1 MSARQDRGVVVT
13 TPDVVVSTAMPAQPT
28 AGRGSSRWSWW
39 SSRRVLAVAV
49 LLAGVAAA
57 VIAAMATDGEQPLVA
72 EPASRP
78 TAGAAGPGSLRLTVH
93 APTRAVAGQEV
104 VIEVRYAAGDGRF
117 TGSTVDWGD
126 GLGTSSVRVAR
137 CDGVPTAPTPLAGS
151 YRLAHTWAEP
161 GTYTVELGATSA
173 TCTPAGPVEQQAS
186 ERLAIEVVAP

>member
-1 MSARQDRGVVVT
+1 MSARQDNGVVVT

-28 AGRGSSRWSWW
+28 ADRGSSRWSWW
-39 SSRRVLAVAV
+39 SRRRLFAVAA

-57 VIAAMATDGEQPLVA
+57 AAMATGGDQPLVA

-78 TAGAAGPGSLRLTVH
+78 TAGAAGPGPLRLTVH

-104 VIEVRYAAGDGRF
+104 VIEVSYAAGDGRF
-117 TGSTVDWGD
+117 SGSTEDWGD

-137 CDGVPTAPTPLAGS
+137 CDSVPTAPTPLAGS

-173 TCTPAGPVEQQAS
+173 TCTPAGAVEQQAS
-186 ERLAIEVVAP
+186 ERLAIEVAAP

>member
-1 MSARQDRGVVVT
+1 MSARQDRGAVVT
-13 TPDVVVSTAMPAQPT
+13 TPDVVVSTAMPAPPT
-28 AGRGSSRWSWW
+28 AGRGSSSWSWW
-39 SSRRVLAVAV
+39 SSRRVLAVAA

-78 TAGAAGPGSLRLTVH
+78 TAGAAGPGPLRLTVH

-117 TGSTVDWGD
+117 SGSTEDWGD

-137 CDGVPTAPTPLAGS
+137 CDSVPTAPTPLAGS

-173 TCTPAGPVEQQAS
+173 TCTPGGPVEQQAG
-186 ERLAIEVVAP
+186 ERLVIEVVAP

>member
-1 MSARQDRGVVVT
+1 
-13 TPDVVVSTAMPAQPT
+13 MPAQPT

-39 SSRRVLAVAV
+39 SIRRVFVFAV

-57 VIAAMATDGEQPLVA
+57 VVAAMATDGEQPLVA

-78 TAGAAGPGSLRLTVH
+78 TAGVAGPGPLRLTVH
-93 APTRAVAGQEV
+93 APTRAVAGQDV

-117 TGSTVDWGD
+117 TGSTEDWGD

-137 CDGVPTAPTPLAGS
+137 CDSVPAAPTPLAGS

-173 TCTPAGPVEQQAS
+173 TCTPAGPVEQQAI
-186 ERLAIEVVAP
+186 ERLVIEVVAP

>member
-1 MSARQDRGVVVT
+1 MSARQDNGAVVT

-28 AGRGSSRWSWW
+28 AGRGSSRWSW
-39 SSRRVLAVAV
+39 SSGRVLAVAA

-57 VIAAMATDGEQPLVA
+57 VIAAMATGGEQPLVA

-78 TAGAAGPGSLRLTVH
+78 TAGAAGPGPLRLTVH

-104 VIEVRYAAGDGRF
+104 VIEVTYTAGDGRF
-117 TGSTVDWGD
+117 SGSTEDWGD

-137 CDGVPTAPTPLAGS
+137 CDSVPTAPTPLAGS

-173 TCTPAGPVEQQAS
+173 TCTPTGPVEQQAG